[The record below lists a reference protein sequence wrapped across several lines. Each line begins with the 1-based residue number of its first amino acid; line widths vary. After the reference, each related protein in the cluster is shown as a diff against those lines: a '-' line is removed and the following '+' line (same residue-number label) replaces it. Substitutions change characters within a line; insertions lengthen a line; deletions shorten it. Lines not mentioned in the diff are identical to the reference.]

1 MYKRSKS
8 RLLFMICN
16 YVFLIVLSIVC
27 LLPMLNVLA
36 VSFSSSGAVSAGQV
50 NFWPV
55 DFNLHSY
62 AVVMKYGTFMHSLF
76 NSVERLVL
84 GSVLSLFI
92 CVLTAYP
99 LSKENDK
106 FPWRSI
112 YAWIFVIT
120 ILFNG
125 GLIPSYLAVKQ
136 TGILDTI
143 WALVLPGAVNVFNVI
158 LVLNFF
164 RGLPKELEES
174 ALMDGA
180 NHLTVL
186 FRIYLP
192 VSLPSLATVALL
204 TMVFHWN
211 SWFDGLIYMKSPEHY
226 PLATYLQA
234 VTIDANSLKNMKMQD
249 PDTLKFV
256 SDRTGRAAQIFL
268 TALPILLVYPF
279 LQKYFVKGLVLGSV
293 KG

>member
-8 RLLFMICN
+8 RLLFMIFN
-16 YVFLIVLSIVC
+16 YCFLIALSIVC

-36 VSFSSSGAVSAGQV
+36 VSFSSSGAVSAGLV

-84 GSVLSLFI
+84 GSVLSLVI

-112 YAWIFVIT
+112 YSWIFVIT

-136 TGILDTI
+136 TGLLDSI
-143 WALVLPGAVNVFNVI
+143 WALVIPGAVNVFNVI

-180 NHLTVL
+180 NHLTIL

>member
-1 MYKRSKS
+1 MHSPSMS
-8 RLLFMICN
+8 RRLFVVFN
-16 YVFLIVLSIVC
+16 YTFMTVLAIIC

-36 VSFSSSGAVSAGQV
+36 VSFSSAGAVSAGMV
-50 NFWPV
+50 TFWPV

-62 AVVMKYGTFMHSLF
+62 SVVMKYGTFLHSLVI
-76 NSVERLVL
+76 SVERLVL
-84 GSVLSLFI
+84 GTVISLTI

-99 LSKENDK
+99 LSKETEQ
-106 FPWRSI
+106 FPWRTI
-112 YAWIFVIT
+112 YSWIFVIT

-125 GLIPSYLAVKQ
+125 GLIPWYLSVKQ
-136 TGILDTI
+136 TGLLDTI
-143 WALVLPGAVNVFNVI
+143 WALIIPGAVNVFNII

-174 ALMDGA
+174 ALIDGA
-180 NHLTVL
+180 NHVIIL
-186 FRIYLP
+186 FRIFLP
-192 VSLPSLATVALL
+192 ISLPSLATITLL
-204 TMVFHWN
+204 TMVYHWN
-211 SWFDGLIYMKSPEHY
+211 SWFDGLLFIKSPDHY

-249 PDTLKFV
+249 LDTLKFV